1 MDAEVR
7 YDSRIPEDVR
17 AVLRERYEEAVRGF
31 AGPGT
36 YHWLLV
42 EGDAPPATAF
52 LQLLQEVNAVSSV
65 PRFVMPLNGAPT
77 CDPFKL
83 ADALRASRPS

>member
-1 MDAEVR
+1 MDVEVR
-7 YDSRIPEDVR
+7 YDPRIPEDVR
-17 AVLRERYEEAVRGF
+17 ELLRERYEEAVRAF

-42 EGDAPPATAF
+42 EGDGPPATAF

-65 PRFVMPLNGAPT
+65 PRFVMPLNETPT
-77 CDPFKL
+77 CDPFKV
-83 ADALRASRPS
+83 ADALRAGRPS